1 MAEGAK
7 PYLLAALQRRL
18 GVPIL
23 VVTARPGRARELQE
37 QIALWSA
44 DPDRVLLFPEPDSL
58 PYERMPADPTATAAR
73 LFAMRELSAIS
84 YQPSA
89 IGHKPPAAGTQH
101 SAPSTRQ
108 FARALTPTLSQG
120 ERELE
125 PSTGLVVVAGG
136 RAMMERVMSPEELS
150 RAVQRLRAGRRLPLQ
165 ATLKRWVEMG
175 YEPASVVETPG
186 SFSRRGGILDVYPPG
201 SPTPFRIELFGDE
214 IESIRAFDPATQRS
228 VDRLEEVEITP
239 PHEVLPPADEETRSR
254 LRALD
259 LSACSP
265 ASQETLA
272 RELDLLVEGQAC
284 ASLGFYRG
292 FLGHST
298 LLDYLPEGGLL
309 VLDDPAQ
316 IAAVGDDLL
325 EQATHLQWQ
334 AVERAEI
341 PSGLPP
347 ALHEWGSLYAS
358 AQAGGWPLM
367 EMRYDPEAL
376 ELPFTAPP
384 SYGGRLPLVLDEALA
399 LADGVS
405 GRRGDGET
413 GSRPLPRPLPAAGR
427 GEGWGEKSAAQHPAL
442 STQHSAPSTQHL
454 VVLVSQQSE
463 RLADLL
469 AEEKDRSI
477 VPEQAISETP
487 APGLH
492 LVQGSLRHGW
502 SSEALGVVVLGDAEI
517 FGWTKVHRV
526 VRRRAAP
533 REAFLSD
540 LVEGEMAVHVE
551 HGIGRFLGLQKM
563 STEAGEREYLLL
575 EYAEA
580 DKLYVPV
587 DQVDRVSRY
596 VGAGEERPA
605 LSRLGTSDWTRA
617 KERVRNSVRNVAKEL
632 LAIYSARQSQS
643 GYAFPPDS
651 PWQGELESSFPYLET
666 PDQLQ
671 AIQEVKADM
680 ETARPMD
687 RLICGDVGYGKTEV
701 ALRAAFKAVM
711 DGKQVAVLVPTTV
724 LAQQHHNTFRE
735 RLGPFPVNVE
745 VLSRFRS
752 DREQRQVVEGLR
764 AGAVDICIGTHRL
777 IQKDVQFKELGLVIV
792 DEEQR
797 FGVMHKERLKQL
809 RQRVDVLTLSATPI
823 PRTLHMA
830 LSGIR
835 DMSTMETPP
844 EDRLPIRTFV
854 AEHSDSLV
862 REAILREMDRGG
874 QVYLVHNR
882 VHNIHFVAS
891 HIQRLV
897 PEARIVVGHGQMP
910 EEQLERVMMEF
921 AEGQHDVLVCTT
933 IIESGLDIPNVNT
946 IVVNQADRFG
956 LAQLYQLRGRVGR
969 GANRAYGY
977 FLYNRSKQLTE
988 TAEKRLKTIFE
999 NTELGS
1005 GFRIAMKDL
1014 EIRGAGNLLGVEQHG
1029 QVNAVGF
1036 DLYTRL
1042 LAEAVAELQGKQS
1055 APVEPQVSVD
1065 LPLPA
1070 HLPEEYVVD
1079 DAARLSL
1086 YQRLAALAKEEEL
1099 GGLLEEVQDRFGPL
1113 PVEAQNLFYLLNVK
1127 LLASRIGIKSISTLE
1142 GEILVKLEGI
1152 PLTVRGRLQRHHGS
1166 RLRVLPNQIRLQ
1178 RGRGDGWMPLLQDLL
1193 EELRQEAQ
1201 AVHGAREQATTAGS
1215 RTL

>member
-1 MAEGAK
+1 METILRLHGLLSLIDRWPGLPALLQRLDRRDPVALALAEGAK
-7 PYLLAALQRRL
+7 PYLLAVLQQRL
-18 GVPIL
+18 AVPIV

-44 DPDRVLLFPEPDSL
+44 DPDRVLLFPEPDAL

-73 LFAMRELSAIS
+73 MSALRQLALS
-84 YQPSA
+84 
-89 IGHKPPAAGTQH
+89 TQH
-101 SAPSTRQ
+101 SALRTQNP
-108 FARALTPTLSQG
+108 
-120 ERELE
+120 E
-125 PSTGLVVVAGG
+125 PRTGPVVVASA
-136 RAMMERVMSPEELS
+136 RATMERVMSPEELS
-150 RAVQRLRAGRRLPLQ
+150 RSVQRLRTGQRLPLQ

-175 YEPASVVETPG
+175 YEPAAVVEGPG

-214 IESIRAFDPATQRS
+214 IESIRTFDPATQRS
-228 VDRLEEVEITP
+228 VDRVEGVEIAP
-239 PHEVLPPADEETRSR
+239 PHEVLPPADQETRSR

-259 LSACSP
+259 LSRCSP
-265 ASQETLA
+265 ASQEALS
-272 RELDLLVEGQAC
+272 RELDLLMEGQAC
-284 ASLGFYRG
+284 PSLGFYRG

-298 LLDYLPEGGLL
+298 LLDYLAEGGLL
-309 VLDDPAQ
+309 VLDDPTQ
-316 IAAVGDDLL
+316 IAAVGEDLL

-334 AVERAEI
+334 AAERGEI
-341 PSGLPP
+341 PSDLPP
-347 ALHEWGSLYAS
+347 ALHEWESLESS
-358 AQAGGWPLM
+358 ARGGRWALL
-367 EMRYDPEAL
+367 EVRYDPEAA

-384 SYGGRLPLVLDEALA
+384 SYGGKVRLVLDEALA
-399 LADGVS
+399 LAS
-405 GRRGDGET
+405 GLSPQSSE
-413 GSRPLPRPLPAAGR
+413 GR
-427 GEGWGEKSAAQHPAL
+427 
-442 STQHSAPSTQHL
+442 T

-469 AEEKDRSI
+469 AEERDRSI
-477 VPEQAISETP
+477 APEQAIPEMP

-517 FGWTKVHRV
+517 FGWTKAHRV
-526 VRRRAAP
+526 VRRRATP

-540 LVEGEMAVHVE
+540 LVEGELAVHVE

-563 STEAGEREYLLL
+563 STEAGEREYLVL

-596 VGAGEERPA
+596 VGAGEEGPA
-605 LSRLGTSDWTRA
+605 LSRLGTSDWARA
-617 KERVRNSVRNVAKEL
+617 KERVKNSVRNVAKEL
-632 LAIYSARQSQS
+632 LAIYSARQSQT

-651 PWQGELESSFPYLET
+651 PWQGELESSFPYMET
-666 PDQLQ
+666 PDQFQ

-687 RLICGDVGYGKTEV
+687 LLICGDVGYGKTEV

-724 LAQQHHNTFRE
+724 LAQQHHTTFRE
-735 RLGPFPVNVE
+735 RLSPFPVNVE

-752 DREQRQVVEGLR
+752 EKEQRQVVEGLGT
-764 AGAVDICIGTHRL
+764 GAVDICIGTHRL
-777 IQKDVQFKELGLVIV
+777 IQKDVHFKDLGLVIV

-809 RQRVDVLTLSATPI
+809 RQQVDVLTLSATPI

-854 AEHSDSLV
+854 AEYSDSLV

-874 QVYLVHNR
+874 QVYFVHNR
-882 VHNIHFVAS
+882 VHNIRWVTGQ
-891 HIQRLV
+891 IQKLV
-897 PEARIVVGHGQMP
+897 PEARIAVGHGQMP

-969 GANRAYGY
+969 GANRAYAY
-977 FLYNRSKQLTE
+977 FLYNRNKQLTE

-1042 LAEAVAELQGKQS
+1042 LAEAVAELQGKEVT
-1055 APVEPQVSVD
+1055 AVEPQVSID

-1070 HLPEEYVVD
+1070 HLPEGYVTD
-1079 DAARLSL
+1079 ESARLSL
-1086 YQRLAALAKEEEL
+1086 YQRLASLAKEEEV
-1099 GGLLEEVQDRFGPL
+1099 GRLLEEMLDRFGPL
-1113 PVEAQNLFYLLNVK
+1113 PLEAQNLFYLLNLK
-1127 LLASRIGIKSISTLE
+1127 LLASRIGVKSISTLE

-1152 PLTVRGRLQRHHGS
+1152 PLTVRGRLQRRHGP
-1166 RLRVLPNQIRLQ
+1166 RVKVLPNQVRLQ
-1178 RGRGDGWMPLLQDLL
+1178 RGRGDGWMPLLQEIL
-1193 EELRQEAQ
+1193 EELRQEAGRVPVARDLQ
-1201 AVHGAREQATTAGS
+1201 A
-1215 RTL
+1215 

>member
-1 MAEGAK
+1 METILRLHGLLDLIDRWPGLASLLERLGRRDPAALAMAEGAK
-7 PYLLAALQRRL
+7 PYLLAALQQRL

-84 YQPSA
+84 YQLSA

-108 FARALTPTLSQG
+108 FARALTPTPSQG

-125 PSTGLVVVAGG
+125 PSTGLVVVASG

-228 VDRLEEVEITP
+228 VDRVEEVEITP

-265 ASQETLA
+265 ASRETLA
-272 RELDLLVEGQAC
+272 GELDLLVEGQAC

-384 SYGGRLPLVLDEALA
+384 TYGGKLPLVLDEALE
-399 LADGVS
+399 LAFGQFK
-405 GRRGDGET
+405 
-413 GSRPLPRPLPAAGR
+413 SRTVL
-427 GEGWGEKSAAQHPAL
+427 
-442 STQHSAPSTQHL
+442 
-454 VVLVSQQSE
+454 LVSQQSE

-752 DREQRQVVEGLR
+752 DKEQRQVVEGLR
-764 AGAVDICIGTHRL
+764 AGAIDICIGTHRL

-844 EDRLPIRTFV
+844 EDRLPIRTFM

-882 VHNIHFVAS
+882 VHNIRFVAS
-891 HIQRLV
+891 QIQRLV

-1070 HLPEEYVVD
+1070 HLPEKYVVD

-1193 EELRQEAQ
+1193 EELRQEAE
-1201 AVHGAREQATTAGS
+1201 AVHGAGDPGEMAGS
-1215 RTL
+1215 RAP